1 MVYKSSHFQY
11 ISRYFVMSIFVL
23 LFFTSQVLK
32 SQTTVFINEIHYD
45 NSSTDVGE
53 AIEVA
58 GPAGTD
64 LTGWSI
70 VLYNGNGGGL
80 YNLLLL
86 TETIPDLCDGFGVV
100 VQNYPTNGIQ
110 NGAPDGIALVDNLGT
125 VVQFLS
131 YEGSFT
137 AVGGPADGL
146 TSVDIGVSESSS
158 TPVDYSL
165 QLSGTGSYYENFT
178 WNEAAADTFDECNT
192 DQTFEGGVS
201 IQNVFI
207 NEIHYDNT
215 GSDTGE
221 AIEVAGTAGTDLT
234 GWSLVLYN
242 GNGGSSYN
250 SYTFSETIPDL
261 CDGYGAV
268 AVFISGIQNGSPD
281 GLALVDN
288 LGNVIQF
295 LSYEGSFT
303 AVGGP
308 ADGLTSEDIGVS
320 EPYTTPVGYS
330 LQLSG
335 NGTKYEDFTWNTAAP
350 NTFNDCNTGQTFGG
364 GVANPIVFINEIH
377 YDNESTDTGEAVEV
391 AGTAGADL
399 TGWSIVL
406 YNGNGG
412 TSYNTSVLSGIIPDL
427 CDGYG
432 VVVQNYPSNGIQNGA
447 PDGIALV
454 DNLGTVIQFL
464 SYEGDFTAS
473 DGPAAGLTS
482 EDIGVSEYSSTPVG
496 YSLQL
501 TGYGTQYEDFTWNT
515 EAQNTFNDCNTGQT
529 FGEAP
534 PPLVVE
540 IFEIQGPGLVSP
552 YVNQTVVTENNVVT
566 ALRPDGFFIQTP
578 PARTDA
584 NSNTSD
590 GIFVFLGAAPSVAV
604 GDLVNVTGK
613 VEEYYEFTELTN
625 PVVNVIGTGAVPSPV
640 VLDETTPSP
649 DQPQSEIEFERFESM
664 LVSITDGTVTGPNQS
679 FGSDPIA
686 EIFIVAKS
694 SRTFREI
701 GAEYPGLG
709 VSIPI
714 WDGNPEV
721 FELDPDKMGLPNQV
735 IPAGSSFEAE
745 GVIGYE
751 YGDYELWPT
760 SLSFDAV
767 TLPQPVRDLMPG
779 EATVGSLNFLR
790 LFDTSSDY
798 TDRLNKFS
806 LYIRNV
812 MNSPDILAVQEVGD
826 INVLQD
832 LADKINTDDSSIL
845 YSAFLEEGN
854 DIGGID
860 VGFLVQENK
869 VQLDAVTQLGKDETF
884 VDPRDGSVDILHD
897 RPPLLLEG
905 SFIVNGLPFFPVKV
919 MCVHMRS
926 LNGIEGVYAQTK
938 RFEQSQSIASKVQD
952 LQDANPDV
960 KIIVTGDF
968 NAFEF
973 TDGYVDVIGQITGNF
988 DPTQNLLSGDDLV
1001 NPDLT
1006 NQVLSLPQDERYSY
1020 TFEGNAQVL
1029 DHALTSSGL
1038 NQAVTGFA
1046 YARANADAAEDLI
1059 NNASTPLASS
1069 DHDGLVLYMEVTPPE
1084 ITLSDPVKLWPPNH
1098 KYKTFEVSDFV
1109 TSVTDNGIQMPLESV
1124 YITKVTSDEPENG
1137 KGDGNTTE
1145 DMLIIDC

>member
-1 MVYKSSHFQY
+1 VA
-11 ISRYFVMSIFVL
+11 
-23 LFFTSQVLK
+23 
-32 SQTTVFINEIHYD
+32 VFI
-45 NSSTDVGE
+45 S
-53 AIEVA
+53 
-58 GPAGTD
+58 
-64 LTGWSI
+64 
-70 VLYNGNGGGL
+70 
-80 YNLLLL
+80 
-86 TETIPDLCDGFGVV
+86 
-100 VQNYPTNGIQ
+100 GIQ
-110 NGAPDGIALVDNLGT
+110 NGSPDGLALIDNSGN

-146 TSVDIGVSESSS
+146 TSVDIGVSEPYN
-158 TPVDYSL
+158 TPVGYSL
-165 QLSGTGSYYENFT
+165 QLTGNGTKYEDFI
-178 WNEAAADTFDECNT
+178 WNEASANTFDDCNT
-192 DQTFEGGVS
+192 GQTFGGGVTPS
-201 IQNVFI
+201 IVFI
-207 NEIHYDNT
+207 NEIHYDNS
-215 GSDTGE
+215 GADTGE
-221 AIEVAGTAGTDLT
+221 AVEVAGNAGADLT
-234 GWSLVLYN
+234 GWSLVFYN
-242 GNGGSSYN
+242 GNGGSSYRT
-250 SYTFSETIPDL
+250 YTFSETIPDI

-288 LGNVIQF
+288 SGNV
-295 LSYEGSFT
+295 
-303 AVGGP
+303 V
-308 ADGLTSEDIGVS
+308 
-320 EPYTTPVGYS
+320 
-330 LQLSG
+330 
-335 NGTKYEDFTWNTAAP
+335 
-350 NTFNDCNTGQTFGG
+350 
-364 GVANPIVFINEIH
+364 
-377 YDNESTDTGEAVEV
+377 
-391 AGTAGADL
+391 
-399 TGWSIVL
+399 
-406 YNGNGG
+406 
-412 TSYNTSVLSGIIPDL
+412 
-427 CDGYG
+427 
-432 VVVQNYPSNGIQNGA
+432 
-447 PDGIALV
+447 
-454 DNLGTVIQFL
+454 QFL

-501 TGYGTQYEDFTWNT
+501 TGYGTKYEDFTWNT
-515 EAQNTFNDCNTGQT
+515 AAPNTFNDCNTNQT
-529 FGEAP
+529 FSEEP
-534 PPLVVE
+534 PPLIVE
-540 IFEIQGPGLVSP
+540 IFDIQGSGLVSP
-552 YVNQTVVTENNVVT
+552 YENQTVVTENNVVT

-578 PARTDA
+578 TARTDA

-590 GIFVFLGAAPSVAV
+590 GIFVFLDAAPSVAV

-613 VEEYYEFTELTN
+613 VTEYFGFTELTN
-625 PVVNVIGTGAVPSPV
+625 PVVNVIGTGAVPSSV
-640 VLDETTPSP
+640 VFDETTPSP
-649 DQPQSEIEFERFESM
+649 DQPQSDIEFEQFESM
-664 LVSITDGTVTGPNQS
+664 LVSIPNGTVTGPNQG

-686 EIFIVAKS
+686 EVYIVAKS

-709 VSIPI
+709 ASIPV

-721 FELDPDKMGLPNQV
+721 FELDPDKMGLPNQI
-735 IPAGSSFEAE
+735 IPAGSSFNAE
-745 GVIGYE
+745 GVIGFE
-751 YGDYELWPT
+751 FGGYELWPT
-760 SLSFDAV
+760 SLSFDAAA
-767 TLPQPVRDLMPG
+767 LPLPVRDLMPG

-790 LFDTSSDY
+790 LFDTSSNY

-832 LADKINTDDSSIL
+832 LADKINADDSSIL

-884 VDPRDGSVDILHD
+884 VDPRAGSVDILHD

-905 SFIVNGLPFFPVKV
+905 SFIVNGLPFFPIKV

-926 LNGIEGVYAQTK
+926 LNGIEGIYAQTK
-938 RFEQSQSIASKVQD
+938 RFEQSQSVASKVQD
-952 LQDANPDV
+952 LQDADPDV
-960 KIIVTGDF
+960 KIVVTGDF

-1020 TFEGNAQVL
+1020 TFRGNAQVL

-1084 ITLSDPVKLWPPNH
+1084 ITLSDPVSLWPPNH
-1098 KYKTFEVSDFV
+1098 KYETFEVSDFV

-1137 KGDGNTTE
+1137 DGDGNTTE
-1145 DMLIIDC
+1145 DMVLVDCQTVDLRAERVGGGNGRVYTVHVAAQDIYGNTGTAEYHVNVPRDKKSSAVDDGALYEVVSDCLPPDMSEQSLNKLASQDVTNIVTLPENFVLNQNYPNPFNPTTTIVFELPVSQNITINIYNQLGQLVTTLVKGNYVAGIHSVRFNASNLPSGVYFYSITSDKFADVKKMMLIK